1 MAINT
6 KKGYRKGEIKDRTQT
21 YNPKND
27 TFVKR
32 DAVTGQFMDVKQ
44 DGSRFK
50 GVAKEIDYRRKR

>member
-1 MAINT
+1 MATNT
-6 KKGYRKGEIKDRTQT
+6 NKCYRKGAIKDRTQT

-50 GVAKEIDYRRKR
+50 GVAKKN

>member
-1 MAINT
+1 MSINT
-6 KKGYRKGEIKDRTQT
+6 KKGYRKGAIKDRTQT

-50 GVAKEIDYRRKR
+50 GVAKEIDHRRKR